1 MRIRGAGN
9 KVDGNQKPIVE
20 ALIKV
25 GATVQSLAPIG
36 DGCVDLLVGFRWQ
49 NYLLEVKG
57 EHGKLTKAE
66 ERWLKLWFGP
76 WDIVRTPEEAL
87 KAIGAIK

>member
-1 MRIRGAGN
+1 MRG
-9 KVDGNQKPIVE
+9 
-20 ALIKV
+20 
-25 GATVQSLAPIG
+25 SLGGVPLA
-36 DGCVDLLVGFRWQ
+36 